1 MELDK
6 LQLLLQNA
14 ATNQA
19 GDAGLK
25 MRLEEAKAL
34 RDQKMPGPAGK
45 TGYTSP
51 LALIAHSI
59 NTAKG
64 RSDARTAQE
73 GLAKSRAIQNQAITG
88 EKMYGLGRDEDMRN
102 EDVDFRNTTQA
113 DTRQHRIDQAAAA
126 QAKVVEAKRL
136 TDQKR
141 DDDLAK
147 RDRHMANIPEEYGG
161 GVGMIRIDQNGDVE
175 YKGQIIPAAEA
186 AGFTDAP
193 KATSNENLNTI
204 IDDSGGYGTASNQ
217 KIDKGYFKTMWRANK
232 LIGQANKFTLAD
244 KEHLNNKWTQFKAL
258 AVEGFS
264 PDGWESFF
272 KENLTDMSDA
282 AKEFYISLSRLSSEE
297 QKTFFGSA
305 LTKTEDVKAQ
315 NFVPNVKGLSLDGLI
330 RRIEVAARDAGE
342 SLAAG
347 DAWWGKTRHAD
358 ILKRAN
364 LSNLGTYV
372 PLSKRF
378 TEDVSIP
385 RLNTPAPPPAAT
397 PGAAARPT
405 VESHPDEA
413 TRRTAMAAWM
423 EKYPEDAARALQEL
437 KRGN

>member
-19 GDAGLK
+19 GDAGLE
-25 MRLEEAKAL
+25 MQLEEAKAL
-34 RDQKMPGPAGK
+34 RDAPKIEGAGD
-45 TGYTSP
+45 TGYVHP
-51 LALIAHSI
+51 MAQIVRRI
-59 NTAKG
+59 NMAKG

-141 DDDLAK
+141 ADDLAK

-204 IDDSGGYGTASNQ
+204 IDASGGYGTASNQ

-305 LTKTEDVKAQ
+305 LTKTEDMKAQ